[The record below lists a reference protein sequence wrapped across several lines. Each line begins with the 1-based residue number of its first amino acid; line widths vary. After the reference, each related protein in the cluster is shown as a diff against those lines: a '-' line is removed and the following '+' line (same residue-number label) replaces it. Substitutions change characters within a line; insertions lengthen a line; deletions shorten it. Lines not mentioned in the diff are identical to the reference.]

1 MKIVLS
7 RPLRN
12 SGLSL
17 PPLPDMLVA
26 GGDER
31 LRRDP
36 DTDLN
41 RYGCPVLPDN
51 GLLALGSST
60 ATPISEPAYYAA
72 KLMHIRLQASFC
84 AESPEQV
91 YSRESAGVRRSL
103 LALCQLDGLPGLE
116 LHLAASGTDAHQSAA
131 RRLLAC
137 GRAPLRILTVEESET
152 GSFVCAAMSS
162 ASSSV
167 TPIAL
172 RHADGTPREL
182 DDIDADFARQ
192 AEAAIA
198 AGEHLLLVPVDV
210 SKTGLAAPRLDLALA
225 LRARWPERCEVL
237 LDACQFRFSIAT
249 LRRYLESDCMV
260 ALTGSKF
267 IGGPSFSGALLV
279 PAAVAAR
286 LGPSPSATETPNF
299 GLLLR
304 WQAAL
309 EELQAYLHVNPSIA
323 DKFLRDFA
331 ARVSARLRLSPA
343 CLPLPVPA
351 LQRPFPAEGGGV
363 DAVTSIFPF
372 LLRQPRSGRMLTEI
386 ETRNVYLLLQHDLGG
401 DLPIAQTRFLLGQPV
416 SCGQRD
422 GVAVSAV
429 RLCVSAR
436 MVTEAA
442 SAPERSA
449 RLQDNALLAI
459 DKIEH
464 ITASLA
470 A

>member
-12 SGLSL
+12 PGLSL
-17 PPLPDMLVA
+17 PPLHDMLVA

-51 GLLALGSST
+51 GLLAFGSST

-72 KLMHIRLQASFC
+72 KRLHIRLQASLSG
-84 AESPEQV
+84 ASPEEV
-91 YSRESAGVRRSL
+91 YAREIAIVRQTLLSL
-103 LALCQLDGLPGLE
+103 LLPDGQSSPE

-137 GRAPLRILTVEESET
+137 GRTPLRILTVEESET

-162 ASSSV
+162 DLSGV
-167 TPIAL
+167 TPIPL
-172 RHADGTPREL
+172 RHADGTPRTP
-182 DDIDADFARQ
+182 DDIDADFTRH
-192 AEAAIA
+192 AEQAIA

-210 SKTGLAAPRLDLALA
+210 SKTGFAAPRLSLALA

-237 LDACQFRFSIAT
+237 VDACQFRLSLAT
-249 LRRYLESDCMV
+249 LRHYLESGCMV

-279 PAAVAAR
+279 PQAVAAR
-286 LGPSPSATETPNF
+286 LGPGLPRTETPNF

-309 EELQAYLHVNPSIA
+309 EELQAYLHVAPNIA
-323 DKFLRDFA
+323 DGFLRDFA
-331 ARVSARLRLSPA
+331 ASVADRLQRSPA
-343 CLPLPVPA
+343 CLMLPVPA
-351 LQRPFPAEGGGV
+351 LQRMFPSDHAGADTV
-363 DAVTSIFPF
+363 PSIFPF
-372 LLRQPRSGRMLTEI
+372 LLRQPASGRMLTET
-386 ETRNVYLLLQHDLGG
+386 ETRKVYLMLQHDQGG
-401 DLPIAQTRFLLGQPV
+401 DLPIAKTRFLLGQPV

-422 GVAVSAV
+422 GVAVSAL

-436 MVTEAA
+436 MVIEAA
-442 SAPERSA
+442 ASPERRG
-449 RLQDNALLAI
+449 RLLDNASLAI
-459 DKIEH
+459 DKIEY
-464 ITASLA
+464 ITAALQA
-470 A
+470 